1 MAAEGDAMK
10 RTEVLFDRI
19 PVVGQVVL
27 LGLIILFS
35 PILLLIFMVGSFLGA
50 DWSEPKKET
59 RK

>member
-1 MAAEGDAMK
+1 MK

-35 PILLLIFMVGSFLGA
+35 PILLLIFMVGSFLGV
-50 DWSEPKKET
+50 DWAEPKKET